1 MNLQQI
7 HHSSLKETI
16 LKFLKIGSMSIFRKS
31 VNPNIFPTFA
41 FMELYHYAIAIIG
54 GLFAGCINTLAGNG
68 SAITLTIL
76 TEVLGLP
83 GNMANGTNRLGVFA
97 QTSASTYA
105 FYKNDKINWARSRL
119 YVILTTI
126 GAIAGVL
133 VAIWVSNE
141 QFKFVFR
148 YLLLVMLVVILIKP
162 KRWLRETDYS
172 AQPSLFITIPA
183 FLLLGFYGGFIQM
196 GMGVLFLII
205 MVLGAKWSLIDS
217 NVIKS
222 MIVMIYTIFVIAIFQ
237 WKGLINWQM
246 GGIIAIGQ
254 MTGGWLTANY
264 ASKYKEANIWAHR
277 LLIVVV
283 IAAIIRMFGGF

>member
-1 MNLQQI
+1 
-7 HHSSLKETI
+7 
-16 LKFLKIGSMSIFRKS
+16 
-31 VNPNIFPTFA
+31 
-41 FMELYHYAIAIIG
+41 
-54 GLFAGCINTLAGNG
+54 
-68 SAITLTIL
+68 
-76 TEVLGLP
+76 
-83 GNMANGTNRLGVFA
+83 
-97 QTSASTYA
+97 
-105 FYKNDKINWARSRL
+105 
-119 YVILTTI
+119 
-126 GAIAGVL
+126 
-133 VAIWVSNE
+133 
-141 QFKFVFR
+141 
-148 YLLLVMLVVILIKP
+148 
-162 KRWLRETDYS
+162 
-172 AQPSLFITIPA
+172 
-183 FLLLGFYGGFIQM
+183 
-196 GMGVLFLII
+196 